1 MPAVE
6 GAEEEKPPLPLLA
19 VLAVL
24 LLLLPPLPRGRGTRW
39 FIPPPP
45 TEGGAVTGAEIPEDA
60 EEAPPPRGSLIFNL
74 AVIEG

>member
-1 MPAVE
+1 ME

-45 TEGGAVTGAEIPEDA
+45 PPTEGGAVPGAEIPEDA

-74 AVIEG
+74 AVIDG